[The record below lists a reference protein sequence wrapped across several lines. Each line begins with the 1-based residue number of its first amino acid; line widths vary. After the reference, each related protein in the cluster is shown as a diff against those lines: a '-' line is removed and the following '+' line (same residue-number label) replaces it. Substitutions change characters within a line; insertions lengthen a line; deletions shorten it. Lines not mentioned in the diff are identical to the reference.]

1 MGKNGAYMKKIF
13 NSRRELIRALKNS
26 GLVVLGSI
34 ILAFGI
40 AVFIVPFDLVTGG
53 VSGLSIAIVA
63 ALDIEFITVDLCVTV
78 LTWVLFFIGF
88 IVLGKAFAIKTL
100 ISSIVY
106 PIALSLFM
114 RLTSPDVLDGFLCI
128 AKDYNF
134 EQPDYALPI
143 ISAVF
148 GGVLVGVGCA
158 ITFRGGGST
167 GGLDILA
174 LIVAK
179 YVKRAKSSVMVFVF
193 DAAVVILGLFVMKNL
208 ITCLL
213 GVTSAFICALVID
226 KVFIGESK
234 AFIANIISEQHEQLR
249 EAIINKLDRTCTVI
263 AAKGGYTE
271 VERPMIM
278 VSFTMPEY
286 AALIALVNG
295 IDPSAFVTIHRAH
308 EIEGEGFTKYDVK
321 PAPGER
327 E

>member
-1 MGKNGAYMKKIF
+1 MDKSLKNRK
-13 NSRRELIRALKNS
+13 ELLRALKN
-26 GLVVLGSI
+26 GALVVMGSI

-53 VSGLSIAIVA
+53 VSGLSIAISA
-63 ALDIEFITVDLCVTV
+63 ALNVEFITVDLCVTV
-78 LTWVLFFIGF
+78 LTWILFFIGL
-88 IVLGKAFAIKTL
+88 IVLGKSFAIKTL

-106 PIALSLFM
+106 PVALSLFM
-114 RLTSPDVLDGFLCI
+114 RLTAPDVLGGFLCI

-148 GGVLVGVGCA
+148 GGVIVGVGCA
-158 ITFRGGGST
+158 VTFRGGGST

-193 DAAVVILGLFVMKNL
+193 DAAVVVLGLFVMKNL

-226 KVFIGESK
+226 KVFIGESG
-234 AFIANIISEQHEQLR
+234 AFIANIISERHESLR
-249 EAIINKLDRTCTVI
+249 EAIITKLDRTCTVI
-263 AAKGGYTE
+263 SAKGGYTE

-278 VSFTMPEY
+278 VTFTMSEY

-295 IDPSAFVTIHRAH
+295 IDPSAFITIHRAH
-308 EIEGEGFTKYDVK
+308 EIEGEGFTKYEVK
-321 PAPGER
+321 TAPKEK